1 MIFFKEQRSLLI
13 VKLDFIK
20 NYIWYMIHDIW
31 NRLYDMMWPNLVVNT
46 RGREFILY
54 DHHYDPKHSHH
65 LRSLKNALFQIMY
78 FRTQNIPRHSR
89 WSFSVFQKVFSADL
103 AGDWAWGEQ
112 LQLQV
117 DISFFFIY
125 VLWLRIYWLIWLILQ
140 VDIRSVLV
148 RRSCVQRILFDENIS
163 QSFGRVCLPGFCR
176 QVDWLLFQPLETSLR
191 NT

>member
-1 MIFFKEQRSLLI
+1 MILS
-13 VKLDFIK
+13 
-20 NYIWYMIHDIW
+20 Y
-31 NRLYDMMWPNLVVNT
+31 LVVHS
-46 RGREFILY
+46 RGGEFILY

-65 LRSLKNALFQIMY
+65 LRILINALHFKLCI

-103 AGDWAWGEQ
+103 AGDWAWGGQCVMEAVTSWHQ
-112 LQLQV
+112 
-117 DISFFFIY
+117 I
-125 VLWLRIYWLIWLILQ
+125 
-140 VDIRSVLV
+140 
-148 RRSCVQRILFDENIS
+148 RSCVQRILVGENIF